1 MGRTKKSDLAA
12 KLKAAAAASGNYHE
26 KLDKFVI
33 EVGQAGFH
41 IQYAALRKLA
51 ANIIGKEK
59 IRLDKALSM
68 LSEEAQS
75 YIVNSKNEVG
85 YKAPDSVKEMFS
97 AHKDN
102 QLISNGDEL
111 IKIFNES

>member
-1 MGRTKKSDLAA
+1 MGKVKKSDLAA
-12 KLKAAAAASGNYHE
+12 KLQAAAAVSGNYHE

-41 IQYAALRKLA
+41 IQYAALQKLA
-51 ANIIGKEK
+51 AHIMSKEK
-59 IRLDKALSM
+59 VGLSKALNM

-75 YIVNSKNEVG
+75 YIVNRENEVG
-85 YKAPDSVKEMFS
+85 YKAPNSVKEMFS

-102 QLISNGDEL
+102 QLISSGDEL
-111 IKIFNES
+111 IEIFKGF